1 MSQETLNLID
11 RLLAK
16 DSISSDLRVELQE
29 FRVAAEAGSLD
40 GADRGYVAAL
50 AQRLLGVE
58 RAANDDGEALS
69 PADDLWDDE
78 DQETKAW
85 RLRAEKAEARVAEL
99 EAELAKLKG

>member
-16 DSISSDLRVELQE
+16 DSISSDLRVELQD
-29 FRVAAEAGSLD
+29 FRTQAEAGSLD

-50 AQRLLGVE
+50 AQRLLGIE
-58 RAANDDGEALS
+58 RAANDDGETQSLAE
-69 PADDLWDDE
+69 DLWSDE
-78 DQETKAW
+78 DQETKTW